1 MKPLLSLPLIFAVS
15 AMAQDSQPLI
25 IAHRGA
31 SGYLPEHTLE
41 AKAMAHGQGAHFL
54 EQDVVLTKDSV
65 PVVLHDVHVDTVS
78 DVAARFPD
86 RKRADGRYY
95 ALDLTLAELKQL
107 RVHERTDAKTGR
119 QVFPKRFPQEIA
131 FSTIP
136 TLEEELQFIQG
147 LNRSTGRK
155 AGVYP
160 EIKQPKWHR
169 EQGYDVSAVVIPLL
183 HKYGYAN
190 KTDLCYV
197 QCFELEEIKR
207 LRAEHKWQGRLI
219 MLMGGGAKGSDGTD
233 FQRLRSEAGLAELA
247 GLVDGVGP
255 ALTSVIQPDRTVA
268 PWIRQAQAA
277 GLEVHPYTL
286 RVDELPKFAES
297 AGQLMDLLFDKAG
310 VQGLFTD
317 FPDVALKWTK
327 KR

>member
-1 MKPLLSLPLIFAVS
+1 MKPLFLLSLCLVMPL
-15 AMAQDSQPLI
+15 MAQDSQPLI

-54 EQDVVLTKDSV
+54 EQDVVLTKDAV
-65 PVVLHDVHVDTVS
+65 PVVLHDIHVDTVT
-78 DVAARFPD
+78 DVAARFPE

-107 RVHERTDAKTGR
+107 RVHERTDAQTGR
-119 QVFPKRFPQEIA
+119 QAFPKRFPQEIA

-147 LNRSTGRK
+147 LNRSTGRQ

-169 EQGYDVSAVVIPLL
+169 EQGYDVSAAVIPLL
-183 HKYGYAN
+183 HKHGYAN

-197 QCFELEEIKR
+197 QCFELEEVKR
-207 LRAEHKWQGRLI
+207 LRGEHKWQGRLI

-233 FQRLRSEAGLAELA
+233 FDYLRSEAGLAELA

-255 ALTSVIQPDRTVA
+255 AITSIIQPDRTVA
-268 PWIRQAQAA
+268 PWLLQAQVR
-277 GLEVHPYTL
+277 GLQIHPYTL
-286 RVDELPKFAES
+286 RVDELPKFASSTED
-297 AGQLMDLLFDKAG
+297 LLDLLFSKAK

-317 FPDVALKWTK
+317 FPDVALKWAEK
-327 KR
+327 P

>member
-1 MKPLLSLPLIFAVS
+1 MKLLFLLSLCLVMPL
-15 AMAQDSQPLI
+15 MAQDALPLI

-65 PVVLHDVHVDTVS
+65 PVVLHDIHVDTVT

-107 RVHERTDAKTGR
+107 RVHERTDAQTGR

-147 LNRSTGRK
+147 LNRSTGRQ

-169 EQGYDVSAVVIPLL
+169 EQGYDVSAAVIPLL
-183 HKYGYAN
+183 HKHGYAN

-197 QCFELEEIKR
+197 QCFELEEVKR
-207 LRAEHKWQGRLI
+207 LRGEHKWQGRLI
-219 MLMGGGAKGSDGTD
+219 MLMGGGAKGTDGTD
-233 FQRLRSEAGLAELA
+233 FDYLRSEAGLAELV

-255 ALTSVIQPDRTVA
+255 AITSIIQPDRTVA
-268 PWIRQAQAA
+268 PWLLQAQVR
-277 GLEVHPYTL
+277 GLQIHPYTL
-286 RVDELPKFAES
+286 RVDELPKFASSTED
-297 AGQLMDLLFDKAG
+297 LLDLLFSKAK

-317 FPDVALKWTK
+317 FPDVALKWAEK
-327 KR
+327 S

>member
-1 MKPLLSLPLIFAVS
+1 MKPLLSLSLCLVMPL
-15 AMAQDSQPLI
+15 MAQDSQPLI

-65 PVVLHDVHVDTVS
+65 PVVLHDIHVDTVT
-78 DVAARFPD
+78 DVATRFPE

-147 LNRSTGRK
+147 LNRSTGRQ
-155 AGVYP
+155 AGIYP
-160 EIKQPKWHR
+160 EIKQPKWHL
-169 EQGYDVSAVVIPLL
+169 EQGYDVSAKVIPLL
-183 HKYGYAN
+183 KKYGYES

-197 QCFELEEIKR
+197 QCFELEEVKR
-207 LRAEHKWQGRLI
+207 LRTEHQWQGRLI

-233 FQRLRSEAGLAELA
+233 FEYLRSEVGLAELKKIA
-247 GLVDGVGP
+247 DGVGP
-255 ALTSVIQPDRTVA
+255 AINSVIKPDKSVA
-268 PWIRQAQAA
+268 AWVKQARSV
-277 GLEVHPYTL
+277 GLEIHPYTL
-286 RVDELPKFAES
+286 RVDELPKFVANADELLS
-297 AGQLMDLLFDKAG
+297 LLFHEAQ

-317 FPDVALKWTK
+317 FPDVALKWAE